1 MLEEFEKSVKATL
14 YDRLTSPLVGSLVTA
29 WSICNYK
36 FFLIILSNLS
46 FADKSVALENYF
58 SRSNDFIR
66 LLNWILSWFNRGEI
80 ISPTFCYYLNTYAIP
95 ICWTV
100 IYIFVYPWAAEK
112 VFKKWQNYIE
122 KKREIKNDIEKKRRI
137 TVEEAEE
144 LYKAC
149 LKKENEI
156 TELMQNSKK
165 ELKEWKD
172 RYNLLLEEKQQLQ
185 KQLSLHTKSAITDKA
200 ETNDTQNADLQNNSL
215 WQAEM
220 LELPSKAIELL
231 KKVVSAKSERFHRID
246 FDHHTFLHF
255 DNHEKILLADND
267 GEFLYKLI
275 DYGLLAPL
283 PHDYYK
289 ITNKGHRFINYLERQ
304 NDSNS

>member
-14 YDRLTSPLVGSLVTA
+14 YDRLASPLIGSYVTA
-29 WSICNYK
+29 WCIFNYK
-36 FFLIILSNLS
+36 VILIIFSDLQYTQKSEYIDAL
-46 FADKSVALENYF
+46 FAPWWNYPVRYGIPLLWSVFYILFYPWISKKVFRIWQQYIKDKRDIKNKIEGS
-58 SRSNDFIR
+58 R
-66 LLNWILSWFNRGEI
+66 LLTLAESEAIRTE
-80 ISPTFCYYLNTYAIP
+80 YL
-95 ICWTV
+95 
-100 IYIFVYPWAAEK
+100 
-112 VFKKWQNYIE
+112 QS
-122 KKREIKNDIEKKRRI
+122 
-137 TVEEAEE
+137 
-144 LYKAC
+144 
-149 LKKENEI
+149 ENKLA
-156 TELMQNSKK
+156 ELMQNNQE
-165 ELKEWKD
+165 ELQEWKD

-185 KQLSLHTKSAITDKA
+185 KQLSLHTKSATTDKA

-246 FDHHTFLHF
+246 FDHYTFLHF